1 MLIEGKAKA
10 FLNIETTKPMNG
22 RTFGSLA
29 GRSLAIIDLA
39 IIDLAIIDLAII
51 ELTRARTDENAH
63 ARTRKSIYFQ
73 DIIKKTNSS

>member
-39 IIDLAIIDLAII
+39 II